1 MEEVGRW
8 FTLFLEDCGEARY
21 QRHRQHVKQEAK
33 HLAWRALIA
42 VVVDIRDYP

>member
-8 FTLFLEDCGEARY
+8 FTWFLEDRGGARY
-21 QRHRQHVKQEAK
+21 QSHRQRVMQEAK